1 MSDIIYK
8 YCAYPFISGVSLL
21 LSLLQCRGTQAE
33 QKAKIRAFEA
43 LFGVSPMI
51 DIAVP
56 KGSLMDQTLKLF
68 EQAGL
73 EVRRTEREY
82 NAKINDPRICKV
94 KILRP
99 QEIPSYVAKGYF
111 DLGISGTDWVRES
124 GSDVVKVCELN
135 YGKQGPG
142 KVKVVVAVP
151 QSLEAESARDVK
163 PGSRVA
169 TEYPNLTKSFF
180 DALGVPVEIQYS
192 YGATEAK
199 VPELTD
205 VVVDLTETG
214 STLRKNGLKIIDVML
229 ESTSELI
236 ANPKSWADPVKRE
249 EIQAVETLLSA
260 VIRARGKVLLDMN
273 VPEEKMSAVISL
285 LPSMKNPTIS
295 KLYNSEGYYAVESVV
310 DKSQVNLL
318 IPQLKKAGAEDI
330 LELAISK
337 IVP

>member
-1 MSDIIYK
+1 MADWILSKRQK
-8 YCAYPFISGVSLL
+8 YLL
-21 LSLLQCRGTQAE
+21 KKQ
-33 QKAKIRAFEA
+33 IFW
-43 LFGVSPMI
+43 MI
-51 DIAVP
+51 DIAIP
-56 KGSLMDQTLKLF
+56 KGSLQNQTLQLF

-73 EVRRTEREY
+73 EVKRTEREY
-82 NAKINDPRICKV
+82 NAQIDDPRIGKV

-99 QEIPSYVAKGYF
+99 QEIPGYVAKGYF
-111 DLGISGTDWVRES
+111 DLGISGTDWVMES
-124 GSDVVKVCELN
+124 GAVVAKVIDLN

-142 KVKVVVAVP
+142 KVKLVVAVP
-151 QSLEAESARDVK
+151 ASLEIENASQIK

-169 TEYPNLTKSFF
+169 TEYPNLTASFF
-180 DALGVPVEIQYS
+180 QRLGIPVEIQFS

-214 STLRKNGLKIIDVML
+214 STLRKNGLKIVDVML

-236 ANPKSWADPVKRE
+236 ANKKSWADPEKRDD
-249 EIQAVETLLSA
+249 ILAVETLLSG
-260 VIRARGKVLLDMN
+260 VMRARGKVLLKMN
-273 VPEEKMSAVISL
+273 IPEAEIGNVIAI

-295 KLYNSEGYYAVESVV
+295 KLYNSGYYAVETVV
-310 DKSQVNLL
+310 DRSQVNLL
-318 IPQLKKAGAEDI
+318 IPQLKKAGAQDI

>member
-1 MSDIIYK
+1 
-8 YCAYPFISGVSLL
+8 
-21 LSLLQCRGTQAE
+21 
-33 QKAKIRAFEA
+33 
-43 LFGVSPMI
+43 MI
-51 DIAVP
+51 DIAIP
-56 KGSLMDQTLKLF
+56 KGSLLNQTLQLF

-82 NAKINDPRICKV
+82 NARINDPRIGKV

-99 QEIPSYVAKGYF
+99 QEIPTYVAKGYF
-111 DLGISGTDWVRES
+111 DLGISGTDWIMES
-124 GSDVVKVCELN
+124 GAVVTTVCELN

-142 KVKVVVAVP
+142 RVKLVVAVP
-151 QSLEAESARDVK
+151 EGQDIHSARDIAA
-163 PGSRVA
+163 GSRVA
-169 TEYPNLTKSFF
+169 TEYPNLTRSFF
-180 DALGVPVEIQYS
+180 QDLGIPVEIQFS

-236 ANPKSWADPVKRE
+236 ANKKSWASPEKRDD
-249 EIQAVETLLSA
+249 ILAIETLLSA
-260 VIRARGKVLLDMN
+260 VLRARGKVLLDMN
-273 VPEEKMSAVISL
+273 VPEEKIQDVIAI

-295 KLYNSEGYYAVESVV
+295 KLWNSGYYAVETVV

-318 IPQLKKAGAEDI
+318 IPRLKKAGAEDI

>member
-1 MSDIIYK
+1 
-8 YCAYPFISGVSLL
+8 
-21 LSLLQCRGTQAE
+21 
-33 QKAKIRAFEA
+33 
-43 LFGVSPMI
+43 MI
-51 DIAVP
+51 DIAIP
-56 KGSLMDQTLKLF
+56 KGSLQSQTLELLA
-68 EQAGL
+68 QAGL

-82 NAKINDPRICKV
+82 SAKINDPRIGKV

-99 QEIPSYVAKGYF
+99 QEIPLYVAEGYF
-111 DLGISGTDWVRES
+111 DIGISGTDWIEES
-124 GSDVVKVCELN
+124 GAKVVKVSDLN

-142 KVKVVVAVP
+142 KVKLVVAVP
-151 QSLEAESARDVK
+151 EGMNVKRALEIPS
-163 PGSRVA
+163 GSRVA
-169 TEYPNLTKSFF
+169 TEYPNLTRAFF
-180 DALGVPVEIQYS
+180 SNLGIPLEIQYS

-214 STLRKNGLKIIDVML
+214 STLRKNGLKIIEVML

-236 ANPKSWADPVKRE
+236 ANKKSWDNLQKRE
-249 EIQAVETLLSA
+249 DILAIDTLLSG

-273 VPEEKMSAVISL
+273 VPEDKIEGVISI

-295 KLYNSEGYYAVESVV
+295 KLWNSKYYAVETVV

-318 IPQLKKAGAEDI
+318 IPKLKKAGAEDI
-330 LELAISK
+330 LELQISK

>member
-1 MSDIIYK
+1 
-8 YCAYPFISGVSLL
+8 
-21 LSLLQCRGTQAE
+21 
-33 QKAKIRAFEA
+33 
-43 LFGVSPMI
+43 MI
-51 DIAVP
+51 DIAIP
-56 KGSLMDQTLKLF
+56 KGSLLNQTLQLF

-82 NAKINDPRICKV
+82 NAKINDPRIGKL

-111 DLGISGTDWVRES
+111 DLGISGTDWIMES
-124 GSDVVKVCELN
+124 GADVVRVTELN

-142 KVKVVVAVP
+142 RVKVVVAVP
-151 QSLEAESARDVK
+151 EGEKISCAQEIR
-163 PGSRVA
+163 PNSRIA
-169 TEYPNLTKSFF
+169 TEYPKITGSFF
-180 DALGVPVEIQYS
+180 KSLGIPVEIEYS
-192 YGATEAK
+192 FGATEAK

-214 STLRKNGLKIIDVML
+214 STLHKNGLKIVDVMM

-236 ANPKSWADPVKRE
+236 ANKESWEDLQKRE
-249 EIQAVETLLSA
+249 DIVAIETLLSA
-260 VIRARGKVLLDMN
+260 VIRARGKVLIDLN
-273 VPEEKMSAVISL
+273 VPEDKIEDVISI

-295 KLYNSEGYYAVESVV
+295 KLYNSGYYAVESVV
-310 DKSQVNLL
+310 DRSQVNLL
-318 IPQLKKAGAEDI
+318 IPRLKKAGAEDI

>member
-1 MSDIIYK
+1 
-8 YCAYPFISGVSLL
+8 
-21 LSLLQCRGTQAE
+21 
-33 QKAKIRAFEA
+33 
-43 LFGVSPMI
+43 MI
-51 DIAVP
+51 DIAIP
-56 KGSLMDQTLKLF
+56 KGSLLNQTLQLF

-82 NAKINDPRICKV
+82 NARVNDPRIGKV

-99 QEIPSYVAKGYF
+99 QEIPAYVAKGYF
-111 DLGISGTDWVRES
+111 DLGISGTDWIMES
-124 GSDVVKVCELN
+124 GSVVETVCELN

-142 KVKVVVAVP
+142 RVKLVVAVP
-151 QSLEAESARDVK
+151 DGQNIHSARDIP

-169 TEYPNLTKSFF
+169 TEYPNLTRSFF
-180 DALGVPVEIQYS
+180 QGLSIPVEIQFS

-214 STLRKNGLKIIDVML
+214 STLKKNGLKIIDVML

-236 ANPKSWADPVKRE
+236 ANKKSWADPEKRE
-249 EIQAVETLLSA
+249 DILAVETLLSA
-260 VIRARGKVLLDMN
+260 VIRARGKVLLAMN
-273 VPEEKMSAVISL
+273 VPEDRIKDVIAI

-295 KLYNSEGYYAVESVV
+295 KLYNSGYYAAETVV
-310 DKSQVNLL
+310 DRSQVNLL